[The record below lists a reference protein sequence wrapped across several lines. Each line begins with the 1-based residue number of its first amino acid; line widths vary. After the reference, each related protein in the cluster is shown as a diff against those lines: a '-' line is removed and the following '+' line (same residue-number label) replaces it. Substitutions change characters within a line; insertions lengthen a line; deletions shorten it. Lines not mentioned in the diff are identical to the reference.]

1 MMFGV
6 IMMLII
12 VGMLSF
18 ASFQGVAKFRELTKS
33 VRDRT
38 MELPEAAELGN
49 QVSRLRSLLSQMNH
63 QSPELAINQVDQS
76 QFLLKL
82 MDVEIALRNY
92 ETQLQSSQAA
102 DPRIAEKEQET
113 EFVIQF
119 RKKLNRIKRIVD
131 EEDITTW
138 VFHREQIYSP
148 LETELSE
155 LQTMAAEI
163 PVFMQQRMDRFAD
176 RAKTE
181 YRTWFGINAF
191 LVIAAV
197 GLIGFLIWKFS
208 TRIIAPLEKLVA
220 GSREVAGGNYDH
232 RIELNSEDEVAE
244 LGEAL
249 NSMTANFQSIQQGLN
264 EQVKQRTT
272 EVVRSEQM
280 ASVGF
285 LAAGVAHEINN
296 PLASIAWSAESLESR
311 IEDILSPQTSLST
324 EQMQTEIDDMKSYL
338 RRIQDEA
345 FRVKGITGSLLDF
358 ARLGDAKK
366 TAQPLNELI
375 ESVIEIVKPL
385 SKFRRRNIT
394 FKSCGVV
401 NAVIKEQEIKQVV
414 MNLLT
419 NALSS
424 VEENGNVSIELTADQ
439 NTATICFRDDGC
451 GLCDDVK
458 KHLFEPFYTRRR
470 DGQGT
475 GLGLSISYQI
485 MEEHGGRIL
494 AHSDGPGTGATFT
507 VTLPLANNEK
517 SLAKAA

>member
-1 MMFGV
+1 MFGV

-63 QSPELAINQVDQS
+63 QPPELAINQVDQS

-102 DPRIAEKEQET
+102 DPRIAEKKQET

-119 RKKLNRIKRIVD
+119 RKKLKRIRRIAD
-131 EEDITTW
+131 EEDFTAW
-138 VFHREQIYSP
+138 VWHQEQIYTP
-148 LETELSE
+148 LESELSE

-181 YRTWFGINAF
+181 YRTWFRITAF

-197 GLIGFLIWKFS
+197 GLIGLLIWKFS

-244 LGEAL
+244 LGKAL
-249 NSMTANFQSIQQGLN
+249 NSMTANFQSIQQDLN

-311 IEDILSPQTSLST
+311 IEDILSPQTSLSP

-366 TAQPLNELI
+366 TAQPLHQLI

-401 NAVIKEQEIKQVV
+401 NAVIKEQEIKQVM

-439 NTATICFRDDGC
+439 NTATIRFRDDGC
-451 GLCDDVK
+451 GMSDDVQ